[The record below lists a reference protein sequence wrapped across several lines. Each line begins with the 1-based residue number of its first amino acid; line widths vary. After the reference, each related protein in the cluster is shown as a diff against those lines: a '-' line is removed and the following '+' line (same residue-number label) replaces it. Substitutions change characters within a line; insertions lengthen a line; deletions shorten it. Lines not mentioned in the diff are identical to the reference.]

1 MATDYI
7 LFIHGV
13 NTRFDREQPTYA
25 NKLFDLIQQ
34 RVGSSLN
41 LKKIVLYWGDVN
53 KKAEKD
59 LLNAFRSSPD
69 WSKFWFREFREN
81 QLLQFV
87 GDAALYISSHVGY
100 LAVEQLK
107 DQALAGLRGFQS
119 GDRLHLVTHSWGTV
133 ILFDILFASRW
144 NLPNVPGGE
153 DVQALRN
160 CLFGLEPDPHQGVR
174 LASIHTM
181 GSPIA
186 LFSLMSVS
194 GDSTHDLTPL
204 LKQLL
209 EHLHKVMDG
218 KKLPWRNFA
227 HPGDPVAW
235 PLATVMPTL
244 LEESSNYVD
253 IKDEITHNADLS
265 DFVTEPVSQTVLAL
279 VHGGDAHGSYW
290 SSKEVAQEIADT
302 IKKAVG

>member
-25 NKLFDLIQQ
+25 DKLFDLIQQ

-107 DQALAGLRGFQS
+107 DQALAGLRGFQA

-133 ILFDILFASRW
+133 IAFDILFASRW

-153 DVQALRN
+153 DVQALRD
-160 CLFGLEPDPHQGVR
+160 CLFGLEPHPHQGVR

-209 EHLHKVMDG
+209 QHLHEVMDG

-244 LEESSNYVD
+244 LEESSHYVD
-253 IKDEITHNADLS
+253 IKDEITHNAELS

-290 SSKEVAQEIADT
+290 NSKEVAQEIADT